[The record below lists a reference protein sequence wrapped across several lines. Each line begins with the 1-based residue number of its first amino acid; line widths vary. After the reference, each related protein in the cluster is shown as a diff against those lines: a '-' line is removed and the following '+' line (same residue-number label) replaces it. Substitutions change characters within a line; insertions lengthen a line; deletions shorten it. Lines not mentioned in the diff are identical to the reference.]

1 MCIAIPGKIKAIVN
15 ESIATVDM
23 GGICRDIKMDLL
35 GGARES
41 MIGKHVLVH
50 VGYASMIGKHVLV
63 HVGYAINEI
72 SEEESEET
80 MKLLRQIAGLDE
92 IETLENESP

>member
-23 GGICRDIKMDLL
+23 GGICRNVKMDLL
-35 GGARES
+35 GGASES
-41 MIGKHVLVH
+41 ML
-50 VGYASMIGKHVLV
+50 GKHVLV
-63 HVGYAINEI
+63 HVGYAISEI

-80 MKLLRQIAGLDE
+80 MRLLKQIAGLEDVGTFE
-92 IETLENESP
+92 GMSDAFESESP

>member
-23 GGICRDIKMDLL
+23 GGICRDVNMDLL
-35 GGARES
+35 GGASE
-41 MIGKHVLVH
+41 
-50 VGYASMIGKHVLV
+50 SMIGKHVLV

-92 IETLENESP
+92 IDTPENESFENESP